1 MSVKIPTVSILNN
14 RFEYRNSAATDITLT
29 WRKFGWIPK
38 GEQNERQASRSTEK
52 QRDLDS
58 KAVRK

>member
-1 MSVKIPTVSILNN
+1 MKIPSIPLHDN